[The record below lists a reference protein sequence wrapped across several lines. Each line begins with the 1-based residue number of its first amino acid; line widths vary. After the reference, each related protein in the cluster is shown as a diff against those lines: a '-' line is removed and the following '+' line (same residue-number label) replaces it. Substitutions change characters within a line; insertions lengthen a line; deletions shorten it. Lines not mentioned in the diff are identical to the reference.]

1 MMELKPGYSM
11 EALRFAIEQ
20 MVSCGQSDIVRL
32 CFKVEVPRKEVS
44 RVSKLIRALDGW
56 MVQDDVIW
64 NAYGLGIHGIASW
77 AGVLTILS
85 GDREHR
91 FRILHLDRFGKRFV
105 FAIPARQAESISELP
120 GIGLSISEIRV
131 LIELANDLAD
141 STSQYE
147 LYFKLKHPSQN
158 TLIQQR
164 ENWPVMRPDEN
175 HLLTFLESTPTILSV
190 IVAAMDSQLR
200 AFKRFGMAPHGLYNF
215 LLPKGTSSA
224 DEWLLTAFRAVSF
237 VNEPGAVSIGPIEI
251 TLKDGGDLARWRACY
266 ERLAILRTTTGA
278 LLWPL
283 METAEETERLR
294 KCGGCPSNPF
304 PTVPIAV
311 TRGILQCPQALDVS
325 LPDHPN
331 RFCVADQDL
340 LRTAMATLL
349 NKELAQKV
357 YDRWRKNLETPLAY
371 RIDGFRLWRDTLIDV
386 AINSWFSNPE
396 TKRRALALLEQD
408 TLQQEAD
415 EARRAET
422 LEHAFQLLS
431 NPGRYDGQ
439 IIDRPNSK
447 DEAQLLLSADAVAFR
462 FTPQRGPDK
471 GHTYLAF
478 NEVSLQ
484 RLLRC
489 VGCTESLFESFLRLC
504 EKEGILDQRNR
515 SITLGGETFNAI
527 TFRIQT

>member
-1 MMELKPGYSM
+1 M
-11 EALRFAIEQ
+11 
-20 MVSCGQSDIVRL
+20 
-32 CFKVEVPRKEVS
+32 
-44 RVSKLIRALDGW
+44 
-56 MVQDDVIW
+56 
-64 NAYGLGIHGIASW
+64 
-77 AGVLTILS
+77 
-85 GDREHR
+85 
-91 FRILHLDRFGKRFV
+91 
-105 FAIPARQAESISELP
+105 
-120 GIGLSISEIRV
+120 
-131 LIELANDLAD
+131 
-141 STSQYE
+141 
-147 LYFKLKHPSQN
+147 
-158 TLIQQR
+158 
-164 ENWPVMRPDEN
+164 
-175 HLLTFLESTPTILSV
+175 
-190 IVAAMDSQLR
+190 
-200 AFKRFGMAPHGLYNF
+200 
-215 LLPKGTSSA
+215 
-224 DEWLLTAFRAVSF
+224 
-237 VNEPGAVSIGPIEI
+237 
-251 TLKDGGDLARWRACY
+251 
-266 ERLAILRTTTGA
+266 
-278 LLWPL
+278 
-283 METAEETERLR
+283 
-294 KCGGCPSNPF
+294 
-304 PTVPIAV
+304 
-311 TRGILQCPQALDVS
+311 
-325 LPDHPN
+325 
-331 RFCVADQDL
+331 
-340 LRTAMATLL
+340 
-349 NKELAQKV
+349 
-357 YDRWRKNLETPLAY
+357 AY